1 MVGRTSGA
9 FGRECGK
16 SLRVVS
22 RKDVT
27 PVHRQLLARH
37 GVTAYIG
44 GMLASH
50 EIEIRVRYQE
60 TDGQGRVH
68 HANYLTWFELGR
80 VELLRAMGHSYREL
94 EAAGVMLV
102 VAEMNVRYFLPAVF
116 DDVLTLRTST
126 HKAKGARIEHEYK
139 ILRGPDLLAQATSTV
154 ACIDRAGRVA
164 RLPKWLTSD
173 TNDKPS
179 IADS

>member
-1 MVGRTSGA
+1 MAQHRL
-9 FGRECGK
+9 
-16 SLRVVS
+16 SL
-22 RKDVT
+22 
-27 PVHRQLLARH
+27 
-37 GVTAYIG
+37 YIVK
-44 GMLASH
+44 MLTSH

-102 VAEMNVRYFLPAVF
+102 VAEMNVRYFLPAFF

-126 HKAKGARIEHEYK
+126 IKAKGARIEHQYEVR
-139 ILRGPDLLAQATSTV
+139 RGPDLLAQATSTV
-154 ACIDRAGRVA
+154 ACIDRSGRVS
-164 RLPKWLTSD
+164 RLPKWLAGNSMEVG
-173 TNDKPS
+173 S